1 MNEAREVFWADY
13 YDQLSQRAEPWLDD
27 SNARGVRTRTPS
39 HVKSHTSCDELP
51 SHTLLLS

>member
-27 SNARGVRTRTPS
+27 SNARGVPS

-51 SHTLLLS
+51 SHTSLLS